1 MTEPGDQT
9 REEALADREDP
20 SQPVDAA
27 APEDFLP
34 GDESVRPEEERVHY
48 GADAGIATAGSAG
61 AVTTAAA
68 GEISTRQATLWG
80 DAWRQLRRK
89 PLFIIPAVLL
99 VLFTT
104 MAFFPTLFTSQ
115 DVHNCQLSFSADPPT
130 SGHPFGYDIQGC
142 DYYTRVVYGTKV
154 SLSIGLLVV
163 AVDVVIALLLGSVAG
178 FYGGL
183 ADSVIARIADIWF
196 ALPTTLAGVAFLNA
210 WGNQRGLLLVSAVLI
225 ILGWPTLMRLMR
237 STVLSGK
244 EADYVAAARALG
256 ASDWRIMRV
265 HILPNAI
272 APVIVYATITV
283 GIIISAE
290 AALSFLGVGLRLP
303 AISWGLMISNAQNRI
318 LEQPHLLLFPA
329 LFLSVLVLCFILL
342 GDALRDAL
350 DPKLR

>member
-1 MTEPGDQT
+1 
-9 REEALADREDP
+9 
-20 SQPVDAA
+20 
-27 APEDFLP
+27 
-34 GDESVRPEEERVHY
+34 
-48 GADAGIATAGSAG
+48 
-61 AVTTAAA
+61 
-68 GEISTRQATLWG
+68 
-80 DAWRQLRRK
+80 
-89 PLFIIPAVLL
+89 
-99 VLFTT
+99 
-104 MAFFPTLFTSQ
+104 
-115 DVHNCQLSFSADPPT
+115 
-130 SGHPFGYDIQGC
+130 
-142 DYYTRVVYGTKV
+142 
-154 SLSIGLLVV
+154 
-163 AVDVVIALLLGSVAG
+163 
-178 FYGGL
+178 
-183 ADSVIARIADIWF
+183 
-196 ALPTTLAGVAFLNA
+196 
-210 WGNQRGLLLVSAVLI
+210 VLI